1 MSSQVEICNIWRNPN
16 GLLQSFFLQVQWNRC
31 SYLFETGSNAG
42 FGSWSL
48 YGFQSKEKKMKNRPT
63 KLNRDKFPY
72 SALRGKQLGQRL
84 DVCQSA
90 GEKMGAVHQSGDS
103 AMNKTIRPLPS
114 NGSARSIISA
124 GPGDGCRNAVIDGS
138 VCPSNLS
145 ADKEGLND
153 HERNEDRR
161 PRRRT
166 PPHAACAPTSR
177 RVS

>member
-1 MSSQVEICNIWRNPN
+1 
-16 GLLQSFFLQVQWNRC
+16 
-31 SYLFETGSNAG
+31 
-42 FGSWSL
+42 
-48 YGFQSKEKKMKNRPT
+48 MKNRPT

-103 AMNKTIRPLPS
+103 AVNKTIRPLPS

-166 PPHAACAPTSR
+166 PPVPPPAEES
-177 RVS
+177 VKVEELLDGS